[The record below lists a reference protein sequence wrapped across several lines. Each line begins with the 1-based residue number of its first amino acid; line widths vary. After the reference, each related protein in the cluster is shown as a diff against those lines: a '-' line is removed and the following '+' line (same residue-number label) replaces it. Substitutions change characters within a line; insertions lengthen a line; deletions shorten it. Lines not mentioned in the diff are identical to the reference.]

1 MLKWIKIFY
10 NYYYYYFSTI
20 IYHDILFMDLYYR
33 KQIKKNNKKIPH
45 LSNVKNQVFDS
56 ILMDDCYKTFFF
68 FFCSYDEN
76 DSILRKKV
84 NENPGEIPLFLSL
97 QYIKF

>member
-1 MLKWIKIFY
+1 
-10 NYYYYYFSTI
+10 
-20 IYHDILFMDLYYR
+20 MDLYYR

-68 FFCSYDEN
+68 FFVHMMKM
-76 DSILRKKV
+76 I
-84 NENPGEIPLFLSL
+84 
-97 QYIKF
+97 QYYVKR